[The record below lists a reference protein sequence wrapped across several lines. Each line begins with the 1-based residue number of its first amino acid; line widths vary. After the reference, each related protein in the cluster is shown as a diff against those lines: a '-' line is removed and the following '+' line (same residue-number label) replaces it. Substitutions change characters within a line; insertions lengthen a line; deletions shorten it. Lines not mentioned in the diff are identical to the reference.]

1 MNRLLLSLNAMN
13 DIPQISEFGIA
24 ALFVL
29 GGLLFVLGGL
39 FTNRL
44 FSPSRP
50 NPEKN
55 STYECGEDPV
65 GNARIQVNMRFY
77 IVALLFLLFDAELI
91 FLFPWATVLGDET
104 RIAANPQIAWAAV
117 IEGILFL
124 LILSV
129 GLFYA
134 WFSND
139 INWVRPEP
147 AKPGNIS
154 KIPALEYEQFNS
166 RMK

>member
-1 MNRLLLSLNAMN
+1 MESL
-13 DIPQISEFGIA
+13 PQISEYGVA
-24 ALFVL
+24 ALFVV
-29 GGLLFVLGGL
+29 GGLIFVLGGL

-44 FSPSRP
+44 FAPSRP

-65 GNARIQVNMRFY
+65 GTARVQVNMRFY

-91 FLFPWATVLGDET
+91 FLFPWATVLGDEK

-129 GLFYA
+129 GLVYA
-134 WFSND
+134 WLSND
-139 INWVRPEP
+139 INWVRPDPIRP
-147 AKPGNIS
+147 ANIS
-154 KIPALEYEQFNS
+154 KIPESEYESFNG
-166 RMK
+166 RIK